1 MVICIYCQNVVI
13 KMMVVLEISFIFV
26 HFIEGFM

>member
-1 MVICIYCQNVVI
+1 MVICIYCQNVVT
-13 KMMVVLEISFIFV
+13 KMMVVLEFSFIFV